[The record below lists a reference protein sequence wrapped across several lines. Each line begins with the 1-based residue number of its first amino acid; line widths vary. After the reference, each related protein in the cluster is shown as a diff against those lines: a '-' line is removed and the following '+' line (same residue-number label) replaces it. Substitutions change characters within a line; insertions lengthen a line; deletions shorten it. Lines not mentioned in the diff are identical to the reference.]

1 MPIRGLCSLGIKR
14 EKPLEKLSVAT
25 YIRGKSN
32 SMGNKMK
39 KIILTVLCGLFVALE
54 AHAASASKED
64 VSKVENYLNSIK
76 TLSADF
82 IQIASNGE
90 QVEGHLYVEKPNKIR
105 MEYKAPSNVLI
116 VGNGDYIVYYDK
128 ELDQVTNI
136 DYDDIPAA
144 MVLANTVKI
153 GKDLKV
159 TDFVKDPGMTRMSLK
174 YNNSGDLGPFTLVF
188 SNSPFELKQ
197 WKVITPQSLE
207 VSLSL
212 YDTVVDS
219 KLDDDLF
226 KFSKR
231 QASKKKYNKR
241 K

>member
-1 MPIRGLCSLGIKR
+1 
-14 EKPLEKLSVAT
+14 
-25 YIRGKSN
+25 
-32 SMGNKMK
+32 MK
-39 KIILTVLCGLFVALE
+39 KIFLMFALGLALSHN
-54 AHAASASKED
+54 ANAATATKED
-64 VSKVENYLNSIK
+64 INKVEDYLNSIK

-105 MEYKAPSNVLI
+105 MEYNSPSNILI

-128 ELDQVTNI
+128 ELEQITNI
-136 DYDDIPAA
+136 DYEDIPAA

-159 TDFVKDPGMTRMSLK
+159 TDFSKDPGMTKMSLK

-188 SNSPFELKQ
+188 SNAPFELKQ

-212 YDTVVDS
+212 YDTVIDGKIS
-219 KLDDDLF
+219 DDLF

-231 QASKKKYNKR
+231 EATKKKYNKR

>member
-1 MPIRGLCSLGIKR
+1 M
-14 EKPLEKLSVAT
+14 E
-25 YIRGKSN
+25 
-32 SMGNKMK
+32 NKMK
-39 KIILTVLCGLFVALE
+39 KIILTVLFGLFSAIE
-54 AHAASASKED
+54 ARAASASKD
-64 VSKVENYLNSIK
+64 DISQVENYLNSIK

-90 QVEGHLYVEKPNKIR
+90 QVEGHIYVEKPNKIR
-105 MEYKAPSNVLI
+105 MEYKAPSHILI

-136 DYDDIPAA
+136 DYDEIPAA
-144 MVLANTVKI
+144 MILANTVKI
-153 GKDLKV
+153 GEDLKV
-159 TDFVKDPGMTRMSLK
+159 TDFMKDPGMTKMSLK

-219 KLDDDLF
+219 KLSDDLF

-231 QASKKKYNKR
+231 EAGKKKYNKR